1 MNAGTMMKYK
11 DWVVVGDVLNES
23 KYASR
28 ILRALKNADYN
39 TSGVNPRV
47 ESDEVYKSLK
57 DVPFKIDIVDLCIN
71 PRNGIEIVKEAKELG
86 IDKIMIQPGAESNEI
101 LNYCR
106 ENNIE
111 AVQDCALVQLRKI
124 GKL

>member
-1 MNAGTMMKYK
+1 MNAGTMMEYK
-11 DWVVVGDVLNES
+11 NWVVVGDVLNES

-28 ILRALKNADYN
+28 ILRALNNADYN

-47 ESDEVYKSLK
+47 ESNEAYKALK

-71 PRNGIEIVKEAKELG
+71 PRNGIEIVKETKELG

-101 LNYCR
+101 LSYCR

>member
-1 MNAGTMMKYK
+1 MNAGTMMDYK
-11 DWVVVGDVLNES
+11 NWVVVGDVLNES

-47 ESDEVYKSLK
+47 ESDEACKALK
-57 DVPFKIDIVDLCIN
+57 DVPYKIDIVDLCIN